1 MTVDVK
7 RMIAKLPK
15 GPEFKVEKNSY
26 LTKQRSKHS
35 SKFLESSDLWLFRDK
50 EERMSIMSS
59 MSEQI

>member
-1 MTVDVK
+1 
-7 RMIAKLPK
+7 MIAKLPK